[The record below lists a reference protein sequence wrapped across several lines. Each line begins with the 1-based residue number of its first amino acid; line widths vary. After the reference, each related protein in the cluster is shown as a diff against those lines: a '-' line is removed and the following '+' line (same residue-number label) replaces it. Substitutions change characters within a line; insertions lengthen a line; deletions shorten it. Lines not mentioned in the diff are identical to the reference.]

1 MVKFNPKKKASQP
14 QSTFPYIVV
23 GIDPGKAGG
32 VSWITPSK
40 VITAT
45 PMPDG
50 EEELNDLVATLEEV
64 QSDEMLALGDGL
76 FLPQNSVEIF
86 VFIEKVHS
94 MPQQSSVATFTFG
107 VGFGMVRQAFSVFPR
122 EFVPPQTWMKG
133 LQIPNRAKTE
143 SKPQYKK
150 RLCVKARQLFPKLGC
165 WAWGKGK
172 QMSVA
177 DSLLIMEYGR
187 RKLLSG
193 GIK

>member
-1 MVKFNPKKKASQP
+1 MVKFKPKKKASQP

-50 EEELNDLVATLEEV
+50 EEELTRLVQTLEEV
-64 QSDEMLALGDGL
+64 CEEEDGKFHYPGL
-76 FLPQNSVEIF
+76 DIF

-107 VGFGMVRQAFSVFPR
+107 VNFGMVRQAFSGFSR

-193 GIK
+193 GLK